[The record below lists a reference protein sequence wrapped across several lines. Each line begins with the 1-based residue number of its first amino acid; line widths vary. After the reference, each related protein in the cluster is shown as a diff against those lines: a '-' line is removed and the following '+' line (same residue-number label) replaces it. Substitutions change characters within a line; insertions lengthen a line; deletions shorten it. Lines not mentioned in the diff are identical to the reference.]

1 MGDEQAGHPGIAY
14 VKNALESGFGE
25 MFDGPEGPVRAEAF
39 TKGLAAFK
47 VTNKGIEI
55 RYADGRWVRFWKR
68 RRAVNEGDV
77 PDDVD
82 PQMLRDLG

>member
-1 MGDEQAGHPGIAY
+1 MLDGLEAGFI
-14 VKNALESGFGE
+14 E

-55 RYADGRWVRFWKR
+55 AYADGT
-68 RRAVNEGDV
+68 
-77 PDDVD
+77 
-82 PQMLRDLG
+82 LGQILEAEARGE